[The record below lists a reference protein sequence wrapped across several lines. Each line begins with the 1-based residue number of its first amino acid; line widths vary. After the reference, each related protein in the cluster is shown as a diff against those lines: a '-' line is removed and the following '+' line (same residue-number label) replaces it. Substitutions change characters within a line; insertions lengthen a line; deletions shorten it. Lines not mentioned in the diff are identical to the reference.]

1 MDYLRYKGYTGSVEF
16 SASDDCL
23 HGKVLGMTKD
33 SITYE
38 GETVNDLKNDFQNAV
53 DSYIE
58 GCQELGVSPRKPY
71 RGVLNIRIPSEIH
84 EKVALLAM
92 QQGMTVN
99 ALIREAI
106 TQKVGVS
113 TIRSTKRLVSSN

>member
-1 MDYLRYKGYTGSVEF
+1 
-16 SASDDCL
+16 
-23 HGKVLGMTKD
+23 MTKD

-38 GETVNDLKNDFQNAV
+38 GETVSELKADFQNAV

-58 GCQELGVSPRKPY
+58 GCQELGIAPRKPY
-71 RGVLNIRIPSEIH
+71 SGVLNIRIPSEIH

-99 ALIREAI
+99 ALIRDAI
-106 TQKVGVS
+106 TQKVG
-113 TIRSTKRLVSSN
+113 LSSIQITNHIKQFYDKNQRTLHRNRQ

>member
-1 MDYLRYKGYTGSVEF
+1 MMNYLKYKGYTGSVEF
-16 SASDDCL
+16 SAADDCL

-38 GETVNDLKNDFQNAV
+38 GETVSELKTDFQNAV

-58 GCQELGVSPRKPY
+58 GCQELGITPRKPY
-71 RGVLNIRIPSEIH
+71 NGVLNIRIPSEIH
-84 EKVALLAM
+84 EKAALLAM

-99 ALIREAI
+99 ALIRDAI
-106 TQKVGVS
+106 TKRVGHVTDS
-113 TIRSTKRLVSSN
+113 RNINRT

>member
-1 MDYLRYKGYTGSVEF
+1 MNYLKYKGYTGSVEF
-16 SASDDCL
+16 NAADDCL

-33 SITYE
+33 SITFE
-38 GETVNDLKNDFQNAV
+38 GETVSELKTDFQNAI

-58 GCQELGVSPRKPY
+58 GCQELGIAPRKPY
-71 RGVLNIRIPSEIH
+71 SGVLNIRIPSEIH

-99 ALIREAI
+99 ALIRNAI
-106 TQKVGVS
+106 AQSIGFS
-113 TIRSTKRLVSSN
+113 TPRIV